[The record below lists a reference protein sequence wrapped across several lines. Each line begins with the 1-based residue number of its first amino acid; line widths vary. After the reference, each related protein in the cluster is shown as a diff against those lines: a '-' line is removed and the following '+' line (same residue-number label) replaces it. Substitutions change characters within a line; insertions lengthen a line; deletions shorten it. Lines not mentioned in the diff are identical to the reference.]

1 MTWTLFQHLVTTQD
15 AGWNGE
21 NITASGSSQSLQQ
34 VLAQRWGKEENLVP
48 GVSLS
53 LPAEVNGSG
62 EMEVTAWMN
71 PGDSLILTQQHC
83 YRDCSLYWYELIP
96 GTTAPGPAENRKKMF
111 IYQQLYSPSLKQQ
124 HPLLDKILLWTWRP
138 GDQIFYHLIHLQLKQ
153 NNSRAQTIVWITKVN
168 YYKPISYKFVNSVIE
183 RISSK
188 CLKLNIIL

>member
-1 MTWTLFQHLVTTQD
+1 MSSSTPLKSTASSRLKSMTWTLFQHLVTTQD

-62 EMEVTAWMN
+62 EMEVAAWIN

-111 IYQQLYSPSLKQQ
+111 IYQQLYSPSLKHQ

-138 GDQIFYHLIHLQLKQ
+138 GDAIKSF
-153 NNSRAQTIVWITKVN
+153 
-168 YYKPISYKFVNSVIE
+168 
-183 RISSK
+183 
-188 CLKLNIIL
+188 II